1 MTCEQK
7 WKDLCL
13 KRDQVDFIEGKIR
26 SKLHTWKILS
36 ERRQQMGYLY
46 PNVGLVGNV
55 FNSTHKL

>member
-26 SKLHTWKILS
+26 SKLHTCMILENFEWKKTTNGLS
-36 ERRQQMGYLY
+36 L
-46 PNVGLVGNV
+46 
-55 FNSTHKL
+55 S